1 MAKPTLPRPTDG
13 ELSILRVIWERGPS
27 TVRQVHE
34 VLARDR
40 PGAYTTTLK
49 LLQIMTEKGLVR
61 RDDSDR
67 SHVYQARMTEAQTQ
81 RQLVRDLLDR
91 AFGGSASKLVIQA
104 LAARRS
110 TPEELGEIRRL
121 LEERRPGRR
130 HTDSH
135 SNEADDAVGGEADD
149 RSRPEPDEG

>member
-1 MAKPTLPRPTDG
+1 M
-13 ELSILRVIWERGPS
+13 
-27 TVRQVHE
+27 RQVHE
-34 VLARDR
+34 VLSRDR

-61 RDDSDR
+61 RDDADR
-67 SHVYQARMTEAQTQ
+67 SHVYQARMTEGQTQ

-91 AFGGSASKLVIQA
+91 AFGGSASKLVVQA

-121 LEERRPGRR
+121 LDERRPGQTSFRFPSGRDWRR
-130 HTDSH
+130 ARRD
-135 SNEADDAVGGEADD
+135 ADETQQEENDD
-149 RSRPEPDEG
+149 HD

>member
-13 ELSILRVIWERGPS
+13 ELSILRVLWGRGPS

-34 VLARDR
+34 VLSRNR

-61 RDDSDR
+61 RDDADR
-67 SHVYQARMTEAQTQ
+67 SHVYASRMTEGQTQ
-81 RQLVRDLLDR
+81 RQLVGDLLDR

-104 LAARRS
+104 LAARRA

-121 LEERRPGRR
+121 L
-130 HTDSH
+130 
-135 SNEADDAVGGEADD
+135 DD
-149 RSRPEPDEG
+149 RQPADSAKGGRPTGETGRDSFMQE